1 MKSISCVWVWITPLA
16 YKYVVTDCL
25 GRLLI
30 IHHLSKSS
38 DQKPRAEPH
47 SPHRFCASVTLQC
60 VRARGRVSHRRLPVL
75 MSPRH
80 PAHSPMV
87 VATVSSLCCQIFSK
101 CWLFA
106 SNLSLSL
113 FSKPVTLSCL
123 DYDKL
128 LNHTT
133 VISAANH
140 IATAIILLLLWILL
154 AQLSTAVNT
163 TTVATDKS
171 STSSKPLS
179 LTKEEYC
186 PESFRLSFCFTTYC
200 TIYYSLSVCCH
211 IFMSWLCLLL
221 LILVYFCCLPLPL
234 FVSHPTLTGLL
245 TATQFLLCSC
255 S

>member
-60 VRARGRVSHRRLPVL
+60 VRARGRVSHRRLPAL

-140 IATAIILLLLWILL
+140 IATAIILLLLSILL

-245 TATQFLLCSC
+245 TATEFLLCSC